1 MAEQTSVELGKSL
14 LAQQQKRTRQL
25 QKSSDKKFFAA
36 MGIGAYDAY
45 SKMHQYLVL
54 TNGKKLYFIMKL

>member
-25 QKSSDKKFFAA
+25 QKSADKKFYAA

-45 SKMHQYLVL
+45 SK
-54 TNGKKLYFIMKL
+54 T